1 QAVTLL
7 KSTQLG
13 QGGEWLERGVVV
25 AVRVSG
31 LLGLLDSGALTS
43 RALRPVGVLG
53 QAVRRLG
60 QGDYAV
66 RARVPDGGTE
76 INQLA
81 ADFNAMAESLQ
92 RYRDSSLGELLE
104 AQSAAQATIDSLPDP
119 VPAFDAGDK
128 LPNPNRSARQRLGV
142 RGEDGTITAAPP
154 AVRERVERI
163 RDDVL
168 GGVATVQPRG
178 FEEALLVETPEGNRA
193 LLP

>member
-13 QGGEWLERGVVV
+13 QGGEWLERGGVV
-25 AVRVSG
+25 AVLVSG
-31 LLGLLDSGALTS
+31 LLGLLAAGALTS

-104 AQSAAQATIDSLPDP
+104 AQLAAQATIDSLPDP
-119 VPAFDAGDK
+119 VLVFDAGGK
-128 LPNPNRSARQRLGV
+128 GTNTNRAAEQPLGV
-142 RGEDGTITAAPP
+142 RAAAARLSAAPP
-154 AVRERVERI
+154 EAQQREE
-163 RDDVL
+163 
-168 GGVATVQPRG
+168 
-178 FEEALLVETPEGNRA
+178 
-193 LLP
+193 